1 MLIKGKKYRPKT
13 PEELRELDVDIEDAG
28 HTAYYRLKD
37 SDDACIN
44 SDMLLEE
51 EVFFNDE
58 TSLYLRCGMPTFHYK
73 GYYWQEWM
81 LVPISKQR
89 LMETE

>member
-44 SDMLLEE
+44 SDMLTLEE
-51 EVFFNDE
+51 IFFNDD
-58 TSLYLRCGMPTFHYK
+58 SHYYSRGGMPTFDCK

-81 LVPISKQR
+81 LVPISKQH